1 MAQHAGDM
9 VESVRRVDGV
19 LLDYSVASLELVDRL
34 LGRFY
39 EAGDDPG
46 RMSETI
52 FVFGSYIGEVI
63 VRQADGSWVTV
74 AEDHPMGGGW
84 PLVELGQGELVNPI
98 GKAFKRVRNGS
109 EDSITHFYVALL
121 AS

>member
-1 MAQHAGDM
+1 MSGRSR
-9 VESVRRVDGV
+9 EGV
-19 LLDYSVASLELVDRL
+19 LLDYSVASLEVVDRL

-39 EAGDDPG
+39 EAGDDPE
-46 RMSETI
+46 RMSETL

-63 VRQADGSWVTV
+63 VRQAAGSWVTV

-98 GKAFKRVRNGS
+98 GKPAER
-109 EDSITHFYVALL
+109 
-121 AS
+121 